1 MKYLTKKKVLLFSIL
16 FLLIPLV
23 AIIIQE
29 TCDYKSEGWCRENWT
44 LLGDIGKTTLWPS
57 ILLISLT
64 LITFIFQNS
73 IFEAWK
79 KFAIWGI
86 PVLLV
91 LTYLVTRDTGGH
103 NFFSMDFSLYS
114 LAILY
119 GLFFLISLAIIAIT
133 AFKNR

>member
-1 MKYLTKKKVLLFSIL
+1 MKYLTKKKFLLFSIL
-16 FLLIPLV
+16 FLLIPLA

-44 LLGDIGKTTLWPS
+44 LLGELGKTTLWPS

-64 LITFIFQNS
+64 LMTFIFQNS

-91 LTYLVTRDTGGH
+91 LTYLVTRDTSSH
-103 NFFSMDFSLYS
+103 NFFSMDFSLYF

-119 GLFFLISLAIIAIT
+119 SLFFLISLMIIVVT
-133 AFKNR
+133 AFRNK